1 MELGHATG
9 SSSIRVLIVDS
20 NEMERQLLV
29 GALRRHS
36 DFAISSCKFDFSA
49 IENSLIS
56 SSADVTVLK
65 VPHQENWGVALGVV
79 RRLNLSYST
88 LSQVLLLESYDQE
101 LVVNAFRAG
110 VKGLFSLADHHPFR
124 MLCKC
129 IHRVHDGQIW
139 ANAEQIRYLLGTISQ
154 VPSLRTVNA
163 SGIRL
168 LTPREEQVVALIA
181 DGLSN
186 REVACE
192 LNLSENT
199 VKKYV
204 FRIFDKLGISSRVE
218 LVLYAMNHGT
228 HREAEWIAA
237 HA

>member
-1 MELGHATG
+1 MELPHATG
-9 SSSIRVLIVDS
+9 TSPIRVLIADS
-20 NEMERQLLV
+20 NEMERQLLA

-36 DFAISSCKFDFSA
+36 DFTISSCKFDFGA
-49 IENSLIS
+49 IENLLIS
-56 SSADVTVLK
+56 SPADVTVLN
-65 VPHQENWGVALGVV
+65 VPHQENREGALGVV
-79 RRLNLSYST
+79 HRLSLSHPE

-101 LVVNAFRAG
+101 LVIHAFRAG
-110 VKGLFSLADHHPFR
+110 VKGLFSLSDDHPFR

-129 IHRVHDGQIW
+129 IHRVHEGEIW
-139 ANAEQIRYLLGTISQ
+139 ANAEQIRFLLGTISQ

-163 SGIRL
+163 SGVRL

-181 DGLSN
+181 DGFSN
-186 REVACE
+186 REVARE

-199 VKKYV
+199 IKKYV

-228 HREAEWIAA
+228 HREAELIAA
-237 HA
+237 NA

>member
-1 MELGHATG
+1 MP
-9 SSSIRVLIVDS
+9 
-20 NEMERQLLV
+20 RQ
-29 GALRRHS
+29 GNRENA
-36 DFAISSCKFDFSA
+36 FA
-49 IENSLIS
+49 
-56 SSADVTVLK
+56 
-65 VPHQENWGVALGVV
+65 VV
-79 RRLNLSYST
+79 RRLSLSYPE

-110 VKGLFSLADHHPFR
+110 VKGLFSLADDHPFR

-129 IHRVHDGQIW
+129 IHRVHDGEIW
-139 ANAEQIRYLLGTISQ
+139 ANAEQIRYLLGTILQ
-154 VPSLRTVNA
+154 VPALRTVNA
-163 SGIRL
+163 SGVRL

-186 REVACE
+186 REVAKE

-199 VKKYV
+199 IKKYV

-228 HREAEWIAA
+228 HREAELISANA
-237 HA
+237 

>member
-1 MELGHATG
+1 MELAHATG
-9 SSSIRVLIVDS
+9 SSPIRVLIADS
-20 NEMERQLLV
+20 NEMERQLLA

-36 DFAISSCKFDFSA
+36 DFTISSCKFDFSA
-49 IENSLIS
+49 IENLLIS
-56 SSADVTVLK
+56 SPADVTVLNI
-65 VPHQENWGVALGVV
+65 PHQGNVENALAVV
-79 RRLNLSYST
+79 RRLSLTYPELSSI
-88 LSQVLLLESYDQE
+88 LLLESYDQE

-129 IHRVHDGQIW
+129 IHRVHGGQIW

-163 SGIRL
+163 SGVRL

-186 REVACE
+186 REVARE

-199 VKKYV
+199 IKKYV

-228 HREAEWIAA
+228 HREAELVTARA
-237 HA
+237 